1 MSVFTVIINGVPIQ
15 CESAADAIEL
25 TRQAAAEGM
34 DSSKP
39 GSAGTDAASST
50 NRWSQQRITDFFGLI
65 AGSQRKLIDE
75 LLEAPDGQTDDQLVQ
90 SLGLKS
96 GKMALGGVFTGL
108 LRNAKKAGADSK
120 DLYERN
126 DVSLGGKRHYEF
138 KLTPSFR

>member
-1 MSVFTVIINGVPIQ
+1 MSIYTVVINGVPVQ

-25 TRQAAAEGM
+25 TRQAAANGV
-34 DSSKP
+34 DSSRP
-39 GSAGTDAASST
+39 GSAGADAATGT
-50 NRWSQQRITDFFGLI
+50 NRWSQQRIKDFFGVI

-75 LLEAPDGQTDDQLVQ
+75 LLEAPDGRTDDQLVQ
-90 SLGLKS
+90 ALGLKS
-96 GKMALGGVFTGL
+96 GMALGGVFTGL

-138 KLTPSFR
+138 KLTPSF